1 MQILRHVHLGEVD
14 RAEAE
19 LRAGADPN
27 GSYPSRDSETL
38 LGQAAVSP
46 HAKVEMLDLLLDH
59 GAEIDHRTSGLGC
72 SALHLAARHGTV
84 DKVRRLVERGAS
96 LHKKSSGGYTAVLHA
111 ALNPSAEAPGII
123 HCLIERGVDPHAAS
137 EYGESP
143 LGVAAGR
150 GRRDLVRI
158 LMDSGVDPHSVDWTQ
173 LHCEIA
179 LGKSLLQEECIR
191 GIDLEKRDRAG
202 RTPLLLAL
210 NLGDAQQA
218 ETLTS
223 WGAEGS
229 VLAAA
234 GRTSLMLAARSGE
247 VEAVEWCLG
256 RPECVPE
263 ACDQA
268 GYDGLAHA
276 VECAAVES
284 ARLLLASGVD
294 PAAARPLGDD
304 LIHLVPFHQDP
315 NASARLLHLLC
326 NAGAD
331 PTVIASTGDHP
342 LRDAAQYGCEEALEF
357 LLQCGVPADLNSTG
371 ETALHAAVAADED
384 GAVRLLLEAGAD
396 PLKEDV
402 DGDRP
407 VEMARSKEVATLLGA
422 PFSTV

>member
-1 MQILRHVHLGEVD
+1 MQILRHVRRGEVD
-14 RAEAE
+14 PAQAE
-19 LRAGADPN
+19 LGVGTDAN
-27 GSYPSRDSETL
+27 GIYPSRDSETL

-46 HAKVEMLDLLLDH
+46 HAKAEMIDLVLDH
-59 GAEIDHRTSGLGC
+59 GAEIDYRTSALGC
-72 SALHLAARHGTV
+72 SALHLAARHGTL

-111 ALNPSAEAPGII
+111 AFNPSAEAPGII
-123 HCLIERGVDPHAAS
+123 HYLIGKGVDPHAAS
-137 EYGESP
+137 EFRESP

-150 GRRDLVRI
+150 GRRDIVRI
-158 LMDSGVDPHSVDWTQ
+158 LLDSGVDPHSAGWTT

-179 LGKSLLQEECIR
+179 LGKTLLQQER
-191 GIDLEKRDRAG
+191 FGGIDLEKRDRAG

-210 NLGDAQQA
+210 SVGDAQAA
-218 ETLTS
+218 ETLTI
-223 WGAEGS
+223 WGADGS
-229 VLAAA
+229 VLGAA
-234 GRTSLMLAARSGE
+234 GRTALMLAARSGE
-247 VEAVEWCLG
+247 VDAVEWSLG

-263 ACDQA
+263 VCDQA
-268 GYDGLAHA
+268 GYDALAHA

-294 PAAARPLGDD
+294 PGAARPLGDD

-315 NASARLLHLLC
+315 GASVRLLRLLC
-326 NAGAD
+326 EAGAD
-331 PTVIASTGDHP
+331 PAVIASTGDHP

-357 LLQCGVPADLNSTG
+357 LLKSGVPADLNSTG

-407 VEMARSKEVATLLGA
+407 VDFVRSKEVAALLGA
-422 PFSTV
+422 PSSTV